1 VCLCCVEIDSIKH
14 QLAALQVLRS
24 KITAPRPIISTFDS
38 LGGSSVAPT
47 AAAPPAAADGMA
59 AGVEESAETAQMS
72 VADTSA

>member
-38 LGGSSVAPT
+38 LGGSSVVPT
-47 AAAPPAAADGMA
+47 AAAPPAADGMA